1 MALKPPLS
9 DLPIKT
15 ADSGFYRGFS
25 VNVTV
30 ISKIII
36 SMLVV
41 WCIFWPLQAGRILGD
56 WNSAILA
63 QFAAWYIWVVA
74 AFVIVCLGL
83 AIWPAGGRLNLGVE
97 GEKPEFSNFSWFSM
111 MFGAGIGVG
120 MLTWAVAEPVAH
132 FGQNP
137 STIAGITTS
146 LGEDNVRT
154 AYVWS
159 YMHWGLG
166 AWACYAIAGLSLAF
180 FSYRRGLP
188 LTIRS
193 ALTPLFGKS
202 LSGVLGHIIDIV
214 AVVATILG
222 VAQTLGFGV
231 DQFVAGLTRIGID
244 GLVHAEGA
252 LNADGESI
260 AGTVNTFGIVV
271 ALLFIMGASTLSAL
285 SGVGKGIKWLSNI
298 NMVLSIILLGFFIIF
313 GATWFGASAFF
324 VGIWDYLIALPGLS
338 VQVHSGTALEAFVA
352 AAPAS
357 IQALPPEEAQAV
369 LSALSGPGASVD
381 SVTAKLAED
390 SITVPAA
397 DLAVALDATLND
409 RLTTWQGWWPV
420 FYWAWWIAFAPFVGL
435 FLARISRGRTIREFV
450 LGAMIVP
457 SLMCFVW
464 FAWAGGT
471 AVDLELNGDAN
482 GVILNAGNGDKI
494 FAMTEFMLSPISQWL
509 SWGMAVM
516 IVVLLMTFLV
526 TSADSA
532 VLIVNTI
539 NAAGDEGPKARPHI
553 MFWGAALALVVGGL
567 LISGGTG
574 AIQTAMV
581 IGALPFSIVMALM
594 CIALVKAIYND
605 GRREAAGIPTTFV
618 DDAVP
623 AE

>member
-1 MALKPPLS
+1 MKPPLT

-15 ADSGFYRGFS
+15 ADTGFYRGFS

-30 ISKIII
+30 VSKIII
-36 SMLVV
+36 SVLVV
-41 WCIFWPLQAGRILGD
+41 WCIFWPVQAGAVLST
-56 WNSAILA
+56 WNAAILNN
-63 QFAAWYIWVVA
+63 FAAWYIWVVA
-74 AFVIVCLGL
+74 FFVIVCLGL
-83 AIWPAGGRLNLGVE
+83 AIWPTAGRLNLGQD

-120 MLTWAVAEPVAH
+120 MLTWAVAEPIAL
-132 FGQNP
+132 FKNNP
-137 STIAGITTS
+137 AVIQGVNTALSQ
-146 LGEDNVRT
+146 DNVRE

-159 YMHWGLG
+159 FLHWGLG

-193 ALTPLFGKS
+193 ALTPLFGKA
-202 LSGVLGHIIDIV
+202 LSGTLGHIIDIV

-231 DQFVAGLTRIGID
+231 EQFVAGLTRIGIGGLAMED
-244 GLVHAEGA
+244 GSAT
-252 LNADGESI
+252 
-260 AGTVNTFGIVV
+260 TVGIIV
-271 ALLFIMGASTLSAL
+271 ALLVIMGASTLSAL

-298 NMVLSIILLGFFIIF
+298 NMVLSILLLGFFILF
-313 GATWFGASAFF
+313 GATFFGATALF
-324 VGIWDYLIALPGLS
+324 VGIWDYLVALPWLS
-338 VQVHSGTALEAFVA
+338 FNVYESDGVEGSEAF
-352 AAPAS
+352 
-357 IQALPPEEAQAV
+357 
-369 LSALSGPGASVD
+369 
-381 SVTAKLAED
+381 KLAQ
-390 SITVPAA
+390 
-397 DLAVALDATLND
+397 
-409 RLTTWQGWWPV
+409 WQGWWPV

-482 GVILNAGNGDKI
+482 GVILDAANGDKI
-494 FAMTEFMLSPISQWL
+494 FAMTTFMLEPISQLL

-553 MFWGAALALVVGGL
+553 LFWGGALALVVGGL
-567 LISGGTG
+567 LISGGTS

-581 IGALPFSIVMALM
+581 IGALPFSLVMLLM
-594 CIALVKAIYND
+594 CIALIKAIYND
-605 GRREAAGIPTTFV
+605 CRREAVGVPTTHSEITGLT
-618 DDAVP
+618 P

>member
-1 MALKPPLS
+1 MAIKPPLTE
-9 DLPIKT
+9 LPIKT
-15 ADSGFYRGFS
+15 ADTGFYRGFS

-30 ISKIII
+30 VSKIII
-36 SMLVV
+36 SVLVV
-41 WCIFWPLQAGRILGD
+41 WCIVWPTEAGTILGE
-56 WNSAILA
+56 WNTAILA

-74 AFVIVCLGL
+74 AFVIVCIGL
-83 AIWPAGGRLNLGVE
+83 ALWPAAGRLNLGQD
-97 GEKPEFSNFSWFSM
+97 GERPEFSNFSWFSM

-132 FGQNP
+132 FKNNP
-137 STIAGITTS
+137 SVIQGLTTS
-146 LGEDNVRT
+146 LSEDNVRD

-159 YMHWGLG
+159 FLHWGLG

-193 ALTPLFGKS
+193 SLTPLFGKA
-202 LSGVLGHIIDIV
+202 LSGNLGHLIDIV

-231 DQFVAGLTRIGID
+231 EQFVAGLTRIGFGGLALED
-244 GLVHAEGA
+244 GSATTL
-252 LNADGESI
+252 
-260 AGTVNTFGIVV
+260 GIVV
-271 ALLFIMGASTLSAL
+271 ALLVIMGASTLSAL

-298 NMVLSIILLGFFIIF
+298 NMVLSIFLLGFFIIF
-313 GATWFGASAFF
+313 GATFFGASAFF
-324 VGIWDYLIALPGLS
+324 VGIFDYLVALPGLS
-338 VQVHSGTALEAFVA
+338 FNVFSSDGVEGSEAF
-352 AAPAS
+352 
-357 IQALPPEEAQAV
+357 L
-369 LSALSGPGASVD
+369 
-381 SVTAKLAED
+381 
-390 SITVPAA
+390 
-397 DLAVALDATLND
+397 
-409 RLTTWQGWWPV
+409 LTQWQGWWPV

-435 FLARISRGRTIREFV
+435 FLARISRGRSIREFV

-457 SLMCFVW
+457 ALMCFVW

-471 AVDLELNGDAN
+471 AIDLELNGDAN
-482 GVILNAGNGDKI
+482 GVILNAANGDKI
-494 FAMTEFMLSPISQWL
+494 FAMTDFMLAPIGEWL
-509 SWGMAVM
+509 SWGMTVI
-516 IVVLLMTFLV
+516 IVILLMTFLV

-553 MFWGAALALVVGGL
+553 LFWGAALAFVVGGL

-581 IGALPFSIVMALM
+581 IGALPFSVVMALM
-594 CIALVKAIYND
+594 CIALIKAIFND
-605 GRREAAGIPTTFV
+605 GRREAAGVATL
-618 DDAVP
+618 AVQTP